1 MNEVPQRLGDVATS
15 AALASL
21 GGIAHGFFSRNG
33 GASHGIYAS
42 LNCGPASK
50 DDGAHVHEN
59 RRRVARHLGVA
70 ETNLLSLYQIHS
82 PTVVVVDAPWDG
94 DRRPQAD
101 GMVTRVPGL
110 ALGILAADCGPILF
124 CDPAAGIV
132 GAAHAGWR
140 GAASGV
146 LEATVEAMVQLGA
159 APARIVA
166 ALGPT
171 IARTSYEVGPEFPAP
186 FLKENPAH
194 ADLFA
199 PSTRAGHFMFD
210 LPAYIVTK
218 LRGMGLGQVDD
229 IAHDTCADERA
240 YFSYRRSVLRG
251 EPGYGRNISA
261 IALAG

>member
-1 MNEVPQRLGDVATS
+1 MLDPLTAINLNSVPSIR
-15 AALASL
+15 
-21 GGIAHGFFSRNG
+21 HGFFTRQG
-33 GASHGIYAS
+33 GVSEGIFSS
-42 LNCGPASK
+42 LDCGLSERDPEQA
-50 DDGAHVHEN
+50 AEN
-59 RRRVARHLGVA
+59 RRRVAETLGA
-70 ETNLLSLYQIHS
+70 QPDRLLSCHQVHS
-82 PTVVVVDAPWDG
+82 PDVLTAGEPWPLEKRPKADA
-94 DRRPQAD
+94 
-101 GMVTRVPGL
+101 MVTKEKGI
-110 ALGILAADCGPILF
+110 ALGILTADCGPLLF
-124 CDPAAGIV
+124 ADQKAGVI

-140 GAASGV
+140 GALTGV
-146 LEATVEAMVQLGA
+146 IENTVEAMEKLGA
-159 APARIVA
+159 ARKHIVA
-166 ALGPT
+166 AIGPC
-171 IARTSYEVGPEFPAP
+171 IWQNSYEVGPEFPAP